1 MSKCI
6 YTLTMKIQNC
16 VITYKFITY
25 NNIEDTKV
33 IYNIITVGHRNNL
46 IYFINSNYFLHH

>member
-1 MSKCI
+1 
-6 YTLTMKIQNC
+6 MKIQNC